1 MFVAV
6 SMSAL
11 MFSAGISSGPA
22 AFPFFRDMMAFLI
35 SDLEGL
41 LQLMSRS
48 SSAGCMSGGVSGA
61 SRLSNSRKCS
71 AHLVLLFG
79 CSQLVPVLV
88 SHWFFLFASF
98 FVIM

>member
-11 MFSAGISSGPA
+11 MFSAGISSGPT

-61 SRLSNSRKCS
+61 GRLSNSRKCS
-71 AHLVLLFG
+71 AHLVSCSSVVVSLFPFLSLTG
-79 CSQLVPVLV
+79 FSCLPV
-88 SHWFFLFASF
+88 SS
-98 FVIM
+98 